1 MYIRTSRRR
10 NEDVVR
16 AILGKPV
23 TTSTCLKKPIKKK
36 FRTSC
41 TGSQSTYREWSCAKL
56 ARICLKKN
64 CGGERG
70 IGSVDGDVGL
80 VDEVR

>member
-1 MYIRTSRRR
+1 MHTRTSRRR

-23 TTSTCLKKPIKKK
+23 ATSTCLKEPIKKVQ
-36 FRTSC
+36 TSYAAPQ
-41 TGSQSTYREWSCAKL
+41 TTYREWSCVKL
-56 ARICLKKN
+56 ARVCLKKI

-70 IGSVDGDVGL
+70 I
-80 VDEVR
+80 R

>member
-1 MYIRTSRRR
+1 MYRRTSRRR

-23 TTSTCLKKPIKKK
+23 ATSTCSKKHIK
-36 FRTSC
+36 FW
-41 TGSQSTYREWSCAKL
+41 TGCAASETTYHEWSYAKL
-56 ARICLKKN
+56 VRVCLKKF

-70 IGSVDGDVGL
+70 IGSVVEGIVGL
-80 VDEVR
+80 LDEAR